1 MHTGHLRMLATQNS
15 RQIPEQFPRTE
26 FLKHANIQQTVVEFC
41 TRENP
46 HFPTVIPAIAN
57 QHRHAGHAGRNFHR
71 RVNRPQ
77 HFQPGYDVTQW
88 PDFLFQ
94 FQTHRAN
101 GAGVEANTGE
111 LHKIAFLSGKLRT
124 TEIDGACS
132 SGLQHAPRSGKIR
145 RNPEFFCENV
155 HRPERQNTER
165 LDGDSVDDFV
175 NGAIATGGDNQIVIP
190 VRGREF
196 RGVTGTLRWRERDI
210 RPGAA
215 VEEAPERPRFRAAGS
230 RWIENYKYSFH
241 AESVFGILGKAQQK
255 AIMRII
261 AGLARGLTLAVPR
274 GDATRPTSD
283 RVREA
288 IFSSLG
294 ARVPGANV
302 LDLFAGTGALGL
314 EALSRGAQSAVF
326 VENARTAL
334 DCLAKNLT
342 GFKPAPVA
350 KVVRGE
356 VLRELARLTEPF
368 NLIFADPPYGT
379 DFKPILETVRQRNL
393 LAADGLFVLESAK
406 RDVVVLPAEWRLHR
420 EAVYGDTRVSYVAC
434 G

>member
-1 MHTGHLRMLATQNS
+1 
-15 RQIPEQFPRTE
+15 
-26 FLKHANIQQTVVEFC
+26 
-41 TRENP
+41 
-46 HFPTVIPAIAN
+46 
-57 QHRHAGHAGRNFHR
+57 
-71 RVNRPQ
+71 
-77 HFQPGYDVTQW
+77 
-88 PDFLFQ
+88 
-94 FQTHRAN
+94 
-101 GAGVEANTGE
+101 
-111 LHKIAFLSGKLRT
+111 
-124 TEIDGACS
+124 
-132 SGLQHAPRSGKIR
+132 
-145 RNPEFFCENV
+145 
-155 HRPERQNTER
+155 
-165 LDGDSVDDFV
+165 
-175 NGAIATGGDNQIVIP
+175 
-190 VRGREF
+190 
-196 RGVTGTLRWRERDI
+196 
-210 RPGAA
+210 
-215 VEEAPERPRFRAAGS
+215 
-230 RWIENYKYSFH
+230 
-241 AESVFGILGKAQQK
+241 
-255 AIMRII
+255 MRII

-288 IFSSLG
+288 IFSRLG

-314 EALSRGAQSAVF
+314 EALSRGAQSALF

-334 DCLAKNLT
+334 DCLAKNLA

-406 RDVVVLPAEWRLHR
+406 RDVMVLPSEWRLHR
-420 EAVYGDTRVSYVAC
+420 EAVYGDTRVSYVAY

>member
-1 MHTGHLRMLATQNS
+1 
-15 RQIPEQFPRTE
+15 
-26 FLKHANIQQTVVEFC
+26 
-41 TRENP
+41 
-46 HFPTVIPAIAN
+46 
-57 QHRHAGHAGRNFHR
+57 
-71 RVNRPQ
+71 
-77 HFQPGYDVTQW
+77 
-88 PDFLFQ
+88 
-94 FQTHRAN
+94 
-101 GAGVEANTGE
+101 
-111 LHKIAFLSGKLRT
+111 
-124 TEIDGACS
+124 
-132 SGLQHAPRSGKIR
+132 
-145 RNPEFFCENV
+145 
-155 HRPERQNTER
+155 
-165 LDGDSVDDFV
+165 
-175 NGAIATGGDNQIVIP
+175 
-190 VRGREF
+190 
-196 RGVTGTLRWRERDI
+196 
-210 RPGAA
+210 
-215 VEEAPERPRFRAAGS
+215 
-230 RWIENYKYSFH
+230 
-241 AESVFGILGKAQQK
+241 
-255 AIMRII
+255 MRII

-274 GDATRPTSD
+274 GDTTRPTSD

-342 GFKPAPVA
+342 DFKPAPAA

-368 NLIFADPPYGT
+368 HLIFADPPYGT

-406 RDVVVLPAEWRLHR
+406 RDAVVLPAEWRLHR